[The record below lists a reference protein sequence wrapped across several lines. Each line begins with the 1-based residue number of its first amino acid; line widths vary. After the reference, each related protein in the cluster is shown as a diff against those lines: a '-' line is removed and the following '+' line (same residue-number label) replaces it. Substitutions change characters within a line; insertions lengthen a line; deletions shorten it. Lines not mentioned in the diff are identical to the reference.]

1 MVVPDTVIRRL
12 PGSALHELFPDDP
25 FLRWDV
31 AQPHRTPVWVNGSA
45 VAFQRRSHSRHIHGV
60 SLLGAARDL
69 PALLDAVLEQ
79 LPPEVNAVS
88 VERPHLP
95 LLVDRL
101 GDRFAGGGD
110 WDWLWTDRVPPR
122 LAAEDALVE
131 LDDTRDA
138 ADITA
143 LNRIGNPTAESAP
156 GTGRTELW
164 LGARERGRLVAA
176 GAIHR
181 TPGGA
186 PHLAGIVVD
195 PQRRGAGL
203 GVALTAALTR
213 RAIAG
218 DGVCTLG
225 MYADNDRARGIYER
239 LGFTVARAW
248 ASRRLSPTNPR
259 RT

>member
-1 MVVPDTVIRRL
+1 MPDTTIRRL

-31 AQPHRTPVWVNGSA
+31 ARPHRTTVWVNGAA

-60 SLLGAARDL
+60 SLLGAAHDL

-79 LPPEVNAVS
+79 LPPQVNAVS
-88 VERPHLP
+88 LERPYLP
-95 LLVDRL
+95 LLADRL

-110 WDWLWTDRVPPR
+110 WDWLWTDVAPPR
-122 LAAEDALVE
+122 LAAEDALVP
-131 LDDTRDA
+131 LDDLRDA

-143 LNRIGNPTAESAP
+143 LNELGNPSAESEP
-156 GTGRTELW
+156 GTGRTEVW

-195 PQRRGAGL
+195 PQLRGRGL
-203 GVALTAALTR
+203 GLALTAALTR
-213 RAIAG
+213 WAIAS

-225 MYADNDRARGIYER
+225 MYADNDRARGVYER

-248 ASRRLSPTNPR
+248 ASRRLTPAHTGG
-259 RT
+259 